1 MKFNI
6 TIKDGTFVYY
16 KSKWKSWYK
25 ITLSEKCAVLCCSV
39 VSDSLRLHELYPALY
54 SMDSLLSP
62 CDSSGKNWSELPFS
76 SPGDPPDPGMDHW
89 VSCLAGKFFTIW
101 AIREVQVKTSLSSDF
116 LNIDYRYVKKN
127 SPTTIKLRR
136 DYSVLLHRRVRSEC
150 ESLLLWCLCF
160 VSHYK
165 IG

>member
-76 SPGDPPDPGMDHW
+76 SPGDPPDPGMDPG
-89 VSCLAGKFFTIW
+89 SPALQANSLPSEPLGKSKWKPAWAQIFWILTIDMW
-101 AIREVQVKTSLSSDF
+101 
-116 LNIDYRYVKKN
+116 KKI
-127 SPTTIKLRR
+127 PQQQ
-136 DYSVLLHRRVRSEC
+136 
-150 ESLLLWCLCF
+150 
-160 VSHYK
+160 
-165 IG
+165 